1 LERSSDPGILDPPNP
16 LKSATAR
23 PSAGFTADGPRG
35 HRQDQHHRDHE
46 FGTVFTQTQIPVKG
60 TSHNKIPA
68 VSPRFPFHSSV
79 SADSKSGAADSHHLG
94 RLPKLNFP
102 KFESENPKLWISR
115 CENYFEMYS
124 VPYEKWVQVAVNYF
138 EGPAAR
144 WLQAVERR
152 VYKSSW
158 HEFCVMFLERFGRD
172 EHDLLIRRMLH
183 IKQTGSVTE
192 YISQFAELIDQLTAY
207 ESPAD
212 PRHYTMKFID
222 GLSLAIRS
230 SVFLQR
236 PKDLDTACT
245 LAALHEEVLESSQ
258 VKDNKKS
265 GISSSTHRSF
275 YPLPAPPP
283 RDKAKVPLSQ
293 AEVISPAATKVQS
306 PQDKLIALKAYRKAM
321 GQCYKCGEKWTKTH
335 ICSNTV
341 QLHVVQE
348 MWELFQLHSDLP
360 AETPEV
366 ELYVVVSGE
375 AITGKLS
382 VKTLKLQGLVTYFFF

>member
-1 LERSSDPGILDPPNP
+1 MDPSLKLALEEVQRKISEEMHKKFSELDTKWEQRFTEDKVQRNDRIYALEDSVDKAFTEFDSWRPQVTSAVEDLKLQVSKLNKQVDRALLERSSDPGILDPPNP

-23 PSAGFTADGPRG
+23 PSAGFTADGPSG

-60 TSHNKIPA
+60 TSHIKIPV
-68 VSPRFPFHSSV
+68 VSPCFPFHSSG
-79 SADSKSGAADSHHLG
+79 SADSKSSAADFHHFG
-94 RLPKLNFP
+94 RLPKLSFP

-158 HEFCVMFLERFGRD
+158 HEFCALFLERFGRD

-183 IKQTGSVTE
+183 IKQTGSITE
-192 YISQFAELIDQLTAY
+192 YISQFVELIDQLTAY

-222 GLSLAIRS
+222 GLSPAIRS

-245 LAALHEEVLESSQ
+245 FAALQEEVSESSQ

-275 YPLPAPPP
+275 YPLLAPPP
-283 RDKAKVPLSQ
+283 QDKAKVPLSQ
-293 AEVISPAATKVQS
+293 AEVISPAATKV
-306 PQDKLIALKAYRKAM
+306 
-321 GQCYKCGEKWTKTH
+321 
-335 ICSNTV
+335 
-341 QLHVVQE
+341 
-348 MWELFQLHSDLP
+348 
-360 AETPEV
+360 
-366 ELYVVVSGE
+366 
-375 AITGKLS
+375 
-382 VKTLKLQGLVTYFFF
+382 